1 MKDERAPAVDV
12 RAATES
18 TMEWVAELFPDSG
31 VEVSVAIP
39 SDTYVAVDLTA
50 LNVILANL
58 LSNAVKFSPAGERV
72 TMSGRTDGDLVT
84 ISITNVAP
92 ALTGEQRDQIYKPF
106 IRLENAVA
114 SEVGPGAGLGLHLVR
129 RSVDLCGGTV
139 SVANSGNLVTF
150 TLQLPAADAPGR
162 VVDLRE
168 RQDLELE

>member
-18 TMEWVAELFPDSG
+18 TMEWVAEILPDSDVG
-31 VEVSVAIP
+31 ISIAIP
-39 SDTYVAVDLTA
+39 PDTLVAVDLTA
-50 LNVILANL
+50 MNVVLANL

-92 ALTGEQRDQIYKPF
+92 GLTGEQRDQIYKPF
-106 IRLENAVA
+106 IRLENAA
-114 SEVGPGAGLGLHLVR
+114 PEVGPGAGLGLHLVR

-150 TLQLPAADAPGR
+150 TLQLPAARPGR